1 MPTQTPAC
9 AGSFR
14 PVTPTAPR
22 RRLLN
27 ARRPAASQGGM
38 NNLAMGESGAN
49 AWGYYETLGGGL
61 SAVQTHMTNTR
72 NTPVEVLEMRYP
84 VRVRRYALRWGINRL
99 NDETLPPRSS
109 REAGPSDRLRIET
122 PGGDWGKPILQKD

>member
-1 MPTQTPAC
+1 
-9 AGSFR
+9 
-14 PVTPTAPR
+14 
-22 RRLLN
+22 
-27 ARRPAASQGGM
+27 
-38 NNLAMGESGAN
+38 
-49 AWGYYETLGGGL
+49 
-61 SAVQTHMTNTR
+61 MTNTR